1 MTIYGKHG
9 ADLNYRAWTNEN
21 PIQNKEI
28 MEPKFEIESI
38 AYYTLNCESRTCYH
52 VTHQEGKSTVTK
64 VEPEEFY
71 KFVRDKLSIE
81 NFSQKKSFDPPQG
94 PPQGVESVYKDVWT
108 FLIHL
113 ISWDIIASHKIGV
126 LPEDKLSEVAH
137 MYFTRFQWI
146 EHCTMKEL
154 TGFEH
159 DKKYL
164 NVIVYE
170 LCSKEHVQAHR
181 DGKHNLETGHIEHN
195 IDGLDPIKGAY
206 NVSLNHYS
214 KERILCRRKL
224 SFVESYVKI
233 ILGQGTK
240 IDDPTQI
247 FSLGFDKLELGNK
260 T

>member
-1 MTIYGKHG
+1 
-9 ADLNYRAWTNEN
+9 
-21 PIQNKEI
+21 
-28 MEPKFEIESI
+28 MEPKFEIDSI
-38 AYYTLNCESRTCYH
+38 SYYTLNYESRTCYH
-52 VTHQEGKSTVTK
+52 VTHKDGKSKVTK

-71 KFVRDKLSIE
+71 KFLLDKFRID
-81 NFSQKKSFDPPQG
+81 K
-94 PPQGVESVYKDVWT
+94 VYKDVWT

-126 LPEDKLSEVAH
+126 IPEDKLKEVSQ

-146 EHCTMKEL
+146 EKCTMKEL
-154 TGFEH
+154 TGFEY

-170 LCSKEHVQAHR
+170 LCSKEYVQAHR
-181 DGKHNLETGHIEHN
+181 DGNHNLETGHIEHN

-224 SFVESYVKI
+224 SFIESYVKI
-233 ILGQGTK
+233 ILGKCTK
-240 IDDPTQI
+240 IDV
-247 FSLGFDKLELGNK
+247 EE
-260 T
+260 

>member
-1 MTIYGKHG
+1 
-9 ADLNYRAWTNEN
+9 
-21 PIQNKEI
+21 
-28 MEPKFEIESI
+28 MEPKFEIKSI
-38 AYYTLNCESRTCYH
+38 SYYTLNYESRTCYH
-52 VTHQEGKSTVTK
+52 VTHQDGKSKVTK

-71 KFVRDKLSIE
+71 KFLLDKLRIDLDLV
-81 NFSQKKSFDPPQG
+81 KMDRI
-94 PPQGVESVYKDVWT
+94 YKDVWT
-108 FLIHL
+108 FLINL

-126 LPEDKLSEVAH
+126 IPEDKLKEVSQ

-146 EHCTMKEL
+146 ENCTMKEL
-154 TGFEH
+154 TGFEY

-170 LCSKEHVQAHR
+170 LCSKEYVQAHR

-224 SFVESYVKI
+224 SFIESYVKI
-233 ILGQGTK
+233 ILGKGTK
-240 IDDPTQI
+240 IDV
-247 FSLGFDKLELGNK
+247 EE
-260 T
+260 

>member
-81 NFSQKKSFDPPQG
+81 NFSQSF
-94 PPQGVESVYKDVWT
+94 GVESVYKDVWT

-170 LCSKEHVQAHR
+170 LCSKEYVQAHR

-195 IDGLDPIKGAY
+195 IDGLDPLKGAY

-240 IDDPTQI
+240 IEKI
-247 FSLGFDKLELGNK
+247 FSLGSDKLELGNK

>member
-81 NFSQKKSFDPPQG
+81 NFS
-94 PPQGVESVYKDVWT
+94 SVYKDVWT

-170 LCSKEHVQAHR
+170 LCSKEYVQAHR

-240 IDDPTQI
+240 IEKI
-247 FSLGFDKLELGNK
+247 FSLGSDKLELGNK

>member
-81 NFSQKKSFDPPQG
+81 NFSF
-94 PPQGVESVYKDVWT
+94 GVESVYKDVWT

-170 LCSKEHVQAHR
+170 LCSKEYVQAHR

-240 IDDPTQI
+240 IEKI
-247 FSLGFDKLELGNK
+247 FSLGSDKLELGNK

>member
-81 NFSQKKSFDPPQG
+81 NFSQTQKKNF
-94 PPQGVESVYKDVWT
+94 GVESVYKDVWT

-240 IDDPTQI
+240 IDD
-247 FSLGFDKLELGNK
+247 LFDKLELGNK

>member
-81 NFSQKKSFDPPQG
+81 NFSQSF
-94 PPQGVESVYKDVWT
+94 GVESVYKDVWT

-170 LCSKEHVQAHR
+170 LCSKEYVQAHR

-240 IDDPTQI
+240 IEKI
-247 FSLGFDKLELGNK
+247 FSLGSDKLELGNK